1 MMEIL
6 KSPNDKRTYTALTLA
21 NGLKVLLI
29 HDPEINTT
37 APVTNAYGALPPTHP
52 DVHDDMLTEDDN
64 DISAMHSDGTS
75 SGEGDDDD
83 EDSGSESEDAHHK
96 HIHSHHDDY
105 HRHTSSK
112 NKKPTPEGE
121 DGAPAKKA
129 AAALSVAVGSFSD
142 PDNLPGLSHYLEHM
156 LFMGSET
163 FPDEN
168 EYDSY
173 LSSKGGSS
181 NACTEDEATTYHF
194 DVRSDSLYAALQR
207 FAGFFTCPLI
217 KKDSL
222 EREVEAVDS
231 EFTGVL
237 QSDSCR
243 LSQLRSATAQSG
255 HPANKFGWGNRLSLA
270 EQPAAAGLDVREQLL
285 CYYKQQYGA
294 ERMNLVVCGGE
305 SLDQLGQWASEL
317 FSAIPGGT
325 VGPKTSYASS
335 GMPFQGGKIYILPAV
350 RQGSKIHVTFQFPNL
365 DAAYLKKADDY
376 LSHLIGHEGKGSLLS
391 ALKSKGWA
399 YELSAGVSET
409 TSAATIF
416 DASITATDA
425 GLAASPGNGL
435 AIVEY
440 LFGYI
445 TMLKQAGPQE
455 WAFKEL
461 AAIGGLKF
469 RFYEEGDVA
478 DLVADLSSDMH
489 TYPVHHAVAA
499 TYLYENWD
507 PQLVNSLLSEMT
519 PEKARIDL
527 QVAEYNDCVQ
537 GLKDIIVTM
546 GGEKKKKVE
555 EVAVVEEKQE
565 EWFNFPYAVANVPEK
580 LIEQWKT
587 VTPGNDLCL
596 PPKNN
601 YLPTDFSLKSII
613 KSPTTAIAIDM
624 NGDHMEQNQAATTV
638 FPSPPNLLIDTP
650 GLRVFHK
657 LDTTFKQ
664 PKVAA
669 FFRLSFPESS
679 PFYNSPRSAALT
691 HLAVK
696 LLEDGLC
703 ETAYLADVA
712 GLRYSIHLEGRLG
725 LDIKIGGFSHRLPD
739 LTRYVFSMLSGL
751 GKHVEENR
759 EAFARVKEALL
770 LSYANANLSPL
781 KHATWIRLRTLRAGM
796 FKVDDVKAELE
807 MADIA
812 DVVEHLNN
820 LFSPSSST
828 SSSSSSYHLEALLLG
843 NMVEEEASTLVHSV
857 QTILGSETCILP
869 ADQRAPDCAAIL
881 PSNTILLKK
890 TPTKNPEEENSVVE
904 AYIQCCPDA
913 LMPRVT
919 LDLVDQLMYE
929 PCYDTLRTKEQLGYT
944 VFSGLRLSSG
954 MLGFCII
961 VQSGG
966 KEEIGPNYVQVRIDS
981 FLQSFKSKLQEMSDE
996 EFEENKQALI
1006 QQKMQKDVTLG
1017 EEGEKAWE
1025 AITSRKYN
1033 FMVRRD
1039 EVECLRSRVMKEEV
1053 MAFFKQYIAMDAP
1066 YRKAM
1071 NVHIVG
1077 KLHRGEKKAVIE
1089 GEEGSSSSN
1098 LKVFDDCDVLR
1109 ESLEMYIGAE
1119 QQQQQQQQHLH
1130 GLVKSVKEEL
1140 MYAEAQQQ
1148 QNGNVNGNNNSKKP
1162 RIGK

>member
-1 MMEIL
+1 MEIL
-6 KSPNDKRTYTALTLA
+6 KSPNDKRTYKDLILK

-29 HDPEINTT
+29 HDPEINIT
-37 APVTNAYGALPPTHP
+37 ASPATHADDALPPTHHP
-52 DVHDDMLTEDDN
+52 DVHDDMLTEDD
-64 DISAMHSDGTS
+64 DDSAMHSDATS
-75 SGEGDDDD
+75 SGEEDK
-83 EDSGSESEDAHHK
+83 DSGSDSVGAHHK

-112 NKKPTPEGE
+112 NKKTSPEGE
-121 DGAPAKKA
+121 GGAPAKKA

-142 PDNLPGLSHYLEHM
+142 PENLPGLSHYLEHM

-173 LSSKGGSS
+173 LSGKGGSS

-194 DVRSDSLYAALQR
+194 DVRSDSLYGALQR

-243 LSQLRSATAQSG
+243 LSQLRSATAQPG
-255 HPANKFGWGNRLSLA
+255 HPAHKFGWGNRLSLA
-270 EQPAAAGLDVREQLL
+270 EEPAAAGLDVREQLL
-285 CYYKQQYGA
+285 SYYKQQYGA

-305 SLDQLGQWASEL
+305 SLDQLGQWATEL
-317 FSAIPGGT
+317 FSSIRGGT
-325 VGPKTSYASS
+325 VGPKTSYVSS
-335 GMPFQGGKIYILPAV
+335 GMPFQGGKVYILPSV
-350 RQGSKIHVTFQFPNL
+350 RQGSKIHITFQFSNL

-399 YELSAGVSET
+399 YEVSAGVSET

-416 DASITATDA
+416 DVSITATDA

-445 TMLKQAGPQE
+445 AMLKQAGPQE
-455 WAFKEL
+455 WAFREL

-489 TYPVHHAVAA
+489 IYPVHHAVAA
-499 TYLYENWD
+499 TYLYKVWD
-507 PQLVNSLLSEMT
+507 PQLVSSLLSEMT

-527 QVAEYNDCVQ
+527 QVAEYSDCVQ

-546 GGEKKKKVE
+546 CRDKKKKKNKE
-555 EVAVVEEKQE
+555 GDEVAAVEEKQE
-565 EWFNFPYAVANVPEK
+565 KWFKFQYAVADVPDK
-580 LIEQWKT
+580 LIQHWKT
-587 VTPGNDLCL
+587 ISPGKDLSL

-613 KSPTTAIAIDM
+613 NSTTTTPDM
-624 NGDHMEQNQAATTV
+624 SGDYMKEQQQGATTV
-638 FPSPPNLLIDTP
+638 FPSPPTLLIDTP

-657 LDTTFKQ
+657 LDVTTFKQ

-669 FFRLSFPESS
+669 FFRLSFSKSS
-679 PFYNSPRSAALT
+679 LFYNSPRSAALT

-725 LDIKIGGFSHRLPD
+725 LDIKVGGFSHRLPD
-739 LTRYVFSMLSGL
+739 LTMYVFSMLSGL
-751 GKHVEENR
+751 GKHVEKNK
-759 EAFARVKEALL
+759 EAFERVKEALL

-796 FKVDDVKAELE
+796 FKVDDVKVELE
-807 MADIA
+807 KACIADI
-812 DVVEHLNN
+812 VEHLDN
-820 LFSPSSST
+820 LFSSSFSA
-828 SSSSSSYHLEALLLG
+828 SYHLEALLLG
-843 NMVEEEASTLVHSV
+843 NMIEEEASTLVHRV
-857 QTILGSETCILP
+857 QTILGSETCTLQ

-881 PSNTILLKK
+881 PSNTILLNR
-890 TPTKNPEEENSVVE
+890 TPTKNPKEENSVVE
-904 AYIQCCPDA
+904 AYTQCCPDA

-919 LDLVDQLMYE
+919 LDLLDQLMYE

-944 VFSGLRLSSG
+944 VFSGLRLTSG

-966 KEEIGPNYVQVRIDS
+966 KEEIGPNYVQSRIDS
-981 FLQSFKSKLQEMSDE
+981 FLQSFKSKLQEMSEE

-1006 QQKMQKDVTLG
+1006 QQKMQKDMTLG
-1017 EEGEKAWE
+1017 EEGEKTWE

-1039 EVECLRSRVMKEEV
+1039 EVECLRSRVTKQEV
-1053 MAFFKQYIAMDAP
+1053 MTFFMQYMAMDVP
-1066 YRKAM
+1066 CRKAM

-1077 KLHRGEKKAVIE
+1077 KLHRGEKTVVADGE
-1089 GEEGSSSSN
+1089 GGRRSSN
-1098 LKVFDDCDVLR
+1098 VKAFNDCDVLR
-1109 ESLEMYIGAE
+1109 GSLEMYIGAE
-1119 QQQQQQQQHLH
+1119 LQPH
-1130 GLVKSVKEEL
+1130 GVVKSV
-1140 MYAEAQQQ
+1140 EAQQ
-1148 QNGNVNGNNNSKKP
+1148 QNGNGSKKP